1 MYYSVFLVVEGI
13 PPTIQNKYSVTQ
25 NSDRSKIPDCF
36 DIRKVFCS
44 LNPKRYASYL
54 TCNILPEYVC
64 ILPDYQQIAM
74 RFGSCFES

>member
-36 DIRKVFCS
+36 DIRPDCFDIRKVFCS

-54 TCNILPEYVC
+54 TGNILHE
-64 ILPDYQQIAM
+64 YQQITM
-74 RFGSCFES
+74 RFG